1 MNQHTYD
8 AIKFKFRR
16 NRDDSLET
24 PKIFLVT
31 RSLKKI
37 GEIYPINNLNLPL
50 VFNEANTATFTIYKE
65 NDSIVMPLFDKIKNL
80 SVILIEG
87 VGYFQISLPTKET
100 DCVQKDI
107 TATALQES
115 ELSQTN
121 ITIEVNTDDDLEVQK
136 YMPTTF
142 YNPSIPAQSLL
153 NRVIADAA
161 PHYKIGHVDDSLWDI
176 QQEFSASDEDVWSF
190 FTKIADEIGCI
201 FICDPFSR
209 TINVFDMQ
217 YHCTNVEYHD
227 KKDDDGNF
235 INEHNKRHIID
246 GVCTICG
253 AKAEEGYGLNSST
266 FVDTT
271 NLASAI
277 QDSIETDKIKNCF
290 KITGGDDI
298 VNNMIRQRIIGN
310 TNRIWCMSQDQIEE
324 MSEPLQKKW
333 KEYQALL
340 AEYQDDFAMLWN
352 RWNKYTDEIM
362 YWQSGRSPIIEGI
375 PGTEDAAG
383 YCKKIYN
390 DLISQITYGCVRS
403 KNTTLQKLSKDI
415 LDYATLLCPTGYAVK
430 WQQDANAND
439 KVRIIEQENNAPITK
454 WGGYLYVY
462 LKNYPDPEDESKDK
476 YFYKPETEWI
486 LSVRCGDDSFKYM
499 TVDGQKVF
507 SNEYYEYLKRMMD
520 IQLANLDITFDP
532 KYYDDPKEEAKH
544 LDDADYYKNYYAGY
558 CPHCHS
564 HTVVQGKCT
573 ECNSTDVQE
582 GYSINRLSGIR
593 DGYRQVTVLLGELD
607 STVNDSNL
615 FYQLVVD
622 NEPDKVSPK
631 MMFETL
637 TAKYSVMADYIDE
650 LIKNYTDKVDAL
662 KVEQNHA
669 QLGITTINGICNF
682 KNYLGDDLYYEF
694 LSFKREQVYSNDNFT
709 SETIDEATL
718 MQNVEELIRDAK
730 EEAAKACQF
739 EHTITMSLSN
749 LMSLI
754 QYADVYDA
762 FALGN
767 YFRIRIDGKDIKL
780 RIISIS
786 IDFENIES
794 CEITFADASIV
805 TNEASKIGS
814 TIKQAASLATS
825 YETAKK
831 QIDKNTS
838 ISTAFNKMLDEGLS
852 MTQTHIMST
861 NNAEVL
867 FDNCGLLGRQ
877 FNTDTN
883 NYEPSQT
890 RLNGRGLLFTNDNW
904 KTPNIA
910 IGEIV
915 WNGKQI
921 TGIIAKNLIG
931 EMIIGNNLEIS
942 NQSGSYTITND
953 GFKMTQGT
961 KYIEMNPSKPYFKLN
976 NGSETLFDFNGD
988 GNGNLTFGSSVKLN
1002 WANIEDTPTFIDE
1015 DAVTEITRN
1024 TITTETLT
1032 ANNLTAGSLVTKS
1045 NEYKTTIKSGI
1056 TNIECLLPNY
1066 VPHSINNYDDIQ
1078 EIVDDESFGLEIQAQ
1093 KEHFVSDNTDIRY
1106 RSKFTPSTILLY
1118 KSTSYMTGRH
1128 WTAYQT
1134 TYINYDGTYVKSYE
1148 DNPSTTGSLQYIGDT
1163 NLLADG
1169 TYVKS
1174 DIVATRGNIVANG
1187 TIQGSSPSYS
1197 CTIASGL
1204 TLDNTYTNKIKKVLD
1219 AVVVSLKLNGTI
1231 DANTWVT
1238 VATLPK
1244 QCTPMFNIPL
1254 LSIITDAPASNRCD
1268 MRIIG
1273 FNTNDEGIV
1282 SKQAGEIQ
1290 VFQHG
1295 DTKPTK
1301 LHINLTYPIN

>member
-65 NDSIVMPLFDKIKNL
+65 NNSIKMPLFDRIKNL

-142 YNPSIPAQSLL
+142 YNPSVPAQSLL

-217 YHCTNVEYHD
+217 YHCVNTEYHD

-271 NLASAI
+271 NLASEI

-310 TNRIWCMSQDQIEE
+310 TNRIWCMSKDQIEE

-532 KYYDDPKEEAKH
+532 KYYDDPNEEAKH

-564 HTVVQGKCT
+564 HTVVQGRCT
-573 ECNSTDVQE
+573 VCDSTDVQE

-622 NEPDKVSPK
+622 NEPDKISPK

-682 KNYLGDDLYYEF
+682 KNNLGDDLYNEF

-709 SETIDEATL
+709 SETIDDAT
-718 MQNVEELIRDAK
+718 MMKNVEELIRDAK
-730 EEAAKACQF
+730 EEIAKSCQF

-754 QYADVYDA
+754 QYTDVYDA

-780 RIISIS
+780 RIISMS

-953 GFKMTQGT
+953 GFKMTQGA

-1002 WANIEDTPTFIDE
+1002 WANIEDQPDILDPNT
-1015 DAVTEITRN
+1015 VTEITRN
-1024 TITTETLT
+1024 TITTETLV
-1032 ANNLTAGSLVTKS
+1032 ANNLTAGSVITQTD
-1045 NEYKTTIKSGI
+1045 EYRTAIQAGVMTIDYLKTDYKQ
-1056 TNIECLLPNY
+1056 PNY
-1066 VPHSINNYDDIQ
+1066 G
-1078 EIVDDESFGLEIQAQ
+1078 EIVDIESIIDEDMFGLYMNASYNET
-1093 KEHFVSDNTDIRY
+1093 SSNTGTLNYRY
-1106 RSKFTPSTILLY
+1106 HSAFSPSTVLLY
-1118 KSTSYMTGRH
+1118 KNQQTISGRQSLQSTYMTPDGLFINNKK
-1128 WTAYQT
+1128 T
-1134 TYINYDGTYVKSYE
+1134 TSSFVWGTEITSDHIK
-1148 DNPSTTGSLQYIGDT
+1148 TIG
-1163 NLLADG
+1163 NVIG
-1169 TYVKS
+1169 Y
-1174 DIVATRGNIVANG
+1174 
-1187 TIQGSSPSYS
+1187 SPSYVS
-1197 CTIASGL
+1197 QVELSTGFQI
-1204 TLDNTYTNKIKKVLD
+1204 DNSYINNVKKVLD
-1219 AVVVSLKLNGTI
+1219 TCMISMKINGSVTPNVWTTIAKLPADCIPESGTPLFSI
-1231 DANTWVT
+1231 VT
-1238 VATLPK
+1238 DVTG
-1244 QCTPMFNIPL
+1244 QYN
-1254 LSIITDAPASNRCD
+1254 CD
-1268 MRIIG
+1268 LRIIG
-1273 FNTNDEGIV
+1273 FNTSVSSDEG
-1282 SKQAGEIQ
+1282 AIQ
-1290 VFQHG
+1290 ILQHG
-1295 DTKPTK
+1295 SVAATKI
-1301 LHINLTYPIN
+1301 HINISYPLLGI

>member
-1 MNQHTYD
+1 M
-8 AIKFKFRR
+8 
-16 NRDDSLET
+16 
-24 PKIFLVT
+24 
-31 RSLKKI
+31 
-37 GEIYPINNLNLPL
+37 
-50 VFNEANTATFTIYKE
+50 
-65 NDSIVMPLFDKIKNL
+65 
-80 SVILIEG
+80 
-87 VGYFQISLPTKET
+87 
-100 DCVQKDI
+100 
-107 TATALQES
+107 
-115 ELSQTN
+115 
-121 ITIEVNTDDDLEVQK
+121 
-136 YMPTTF
+136 
-142 YNPSIPAQSLL
+142 
-153 NRVIADAA
+153 
-161 PHYKIGHVDDSLWDI
+161 
-176 QQEFSASDEDVWSF
+176 
-190 FTKIADEIGCI
+190 
-201 FICDPFSR
+201 
-209 TINVFDMQ
+209 
-217 YHCTNVEYHD
+217 
-227 KKDDDGNF
+227 
-235 INEHNKRHIID
+235 
-246 GVCTICG
+246 
-253 AKAEEGYGLNSST
+253 
-266 FVDTT
+266 
-271 NLASAI
+271 
-277 QDSIETDKIKNCF
+277 
-290 KITGGDDI
+290 
-298 VNNMIRQRIIGN
+298 
-310 TNRIWCMSQDQIEE
+310 
-324 MSEPLQKKW
+324 
-333 KEYQALL
+333 
-340 AEYQDDFAMLWN
+340 
-352 RWNKYTDEIM
+352 
-362 YWQSGRSPIIEGI
+362 
-375 PGTEDAAG
+375 
-383 YCKKIYN
+383 
-390 DLISQITYGCVRS
+390 
-403 KNTTLQKLSKDI
+403 
-415 LDYATLLCPTGYAVK
+415 
-430 WQQDANAND
+430 
-439 KVRIIEQENNAPITK
+439 
-454 WGGYLYVY
+454 
-462 LKNYPDPEDESKDK
+462 
-476 YFYKPETEWI
+476 
-486 LSVRCGDDSFKYM
+486 
-499 TVDGQKVF
+499 
-507 SNEYYEYLKRMMD
+507 
-520 IQLANLDITFDP
+520 
-532 KYYDDPKEEAKH
+532 
-544 LDDADYYKNYYAGY
+544 
-558 CPHCHS
+558 
-564 HTVVQGKCT
+564 
-573 ECNSTDVQE
+573 
-582 GYSINRLSGIR
+582 
-593 DGYRQVTVLLGELD
+593 LLGELD

-780 RIISIS
+780 RIISMS

-1002 WANIEDTPTFIDE
+1002 WANIEDQPDILDSNT
-1015 DAVTEITRN
+1015 VTEITRN
-1024 TITTETLT
+1024 TITTETLV
-1032 ANNLTAGSLVTKS
+1032 ANDLTAGSVITQTD
-1045 NEYKTTIKSGI
+1045 EYRTAIQAGVTTIDYLKTDYKQPDYS
-1056 TNIECLLPNY
+1056 
-1066 VPHSINNYDDIQ
+1066 
-1078 EIVDDESFGLEIQAQ
+1078 EIVDIESIIDEDMFGLYMNASYN
-1093 KEHFVSDNTDIRY
+1093 KTSSNSGALNYRY
-1106 RSKFTPSTILLY
+1106 HSAFSPSTVLLY
-1118 KSTSYMTGRH
+1118 KNQQTISGRQSLQSTYMTPDGLFINNKK
-1128 WTAYQT
+1128 T
-1134 TYINYDGTYVKSYE
+1134 TSSFVWGTEITSDHIK
-1148 DNPSTTGSLQYIGDT
+1148 TIG
-1163 NLLADG
+1163 NVIG
-1169 TYVKS
+1169 Y
-1174 DIVATRGNIVANG
+1174 
-1187 TIQGSSPSYS
+1187 SPSYVS
-1197 CTIASGL
+1197 QIELSTGFQI
-1204 TLDNTYTNKIKKVLD
+1204 DNSYISNVKKVLD
-1219 AVVVSLKLNGTI
+1219 TCVISMKINGTVAPNAWTTI
-1231 DANTWVT
+1231 AKLPADCIPESGTPLFSIVT
-1238 VATLPK
+1238 DVTG
-1244 QCTPMFNIPL
+1244 QYN
-1254 LSIITDAPASNRCD
+1254 CD
-1268 MRIIG
+1268 LRIIG
-1273 FNTNDEGIV
+1273 FNTSVSSDEG
-1282 SKQAGEIQ
+1282 AIQ
-1290 VFQHG
+1290 ILQHG
-1295 DTKPTK
+1295 SVAATKI
-1301 LHINLTYPIN
+1301 HINISYPLLGI

>member
-37 GEIYPINNLNLPL
+37 GEIYPINDLNLPL
-50 VFNEANTATFTIYKE
+50 SFNAANTATFTIYKE
-65 NDSIVMPLFDKIKNL
+65 NNSIKMPLFDKIKNL

-87 VGYFQISLPTKET
+87 VGYFQISLPIKET

-107 TATALQES
+107 TATALQEA

-136 YMPTTF
+136 YLATTF
-142 YNPSIPAQSLL
+142 YNPTNPAQSLL
-153 NRVIADAA
+153 DRVITDAA

-271 NLASAI
+271 NLASEI

-310 TNRIWCMSQDQIEE
+310 TNRIWCMSKDQIEE
-324 MSEPLQKKW
+324 MSDPLQKKW

-415 LDYATLLCPTGYAVK
+415 LDYATLLCPTGYVVK

-462 LKNYPDPEDESKDK
+462 LKNFPDPEDEAKDK

-544 LDDADYYKNYYAGY
+544 LNDSDYYKNYYAGY

-573 ECNSTDVQE
+573 ECDSTDVQE

-622 NEPDKVSPK
+622 NEPDKISPK

-650 LIKNYTDKVDAL
+650 LIKNYTDKVAAL

-780 RIISIS
+780 RIISMS

-805 TNEASKIGS
+805 TNAASKIGS

-976 NGSETLFDFNGD
+976 NGTETLFDFNGD

-1002 WANIEDTPTFIDE
+1002 WANIEDQPDILDSNT
-1015 DAVTEITRN
+1015 VTEITRN
-1024 TITTETLT
+1024 TITTETLV
-1032 ANNLTAGSLVTKS
+1032 ANDLTAGSVITQTD
-1045 NEYKTTIKSGI
+1045 EYRTAIQAGVTTIDYLKTDYKQPDYS
-1056 TNIECLLPNY
+1056 
-1066 VPHSINNYDDIQ
+1066 
-1078 EIVDDESFGLEIQAQ
+1078 EIVDIESIIDKDMFGLYMNASYN
-1093 KEHFVSDNTDIRY
+1093 KTSSNSGALNYRY
-1106 RSKFTPSTILLY
+1106 HSAFSPSTVLLY
-1118 KSTSYMTGRH
+1118 KNQQTISGRQSLQSTYMTPDGLFINNKK
-1128 WTAYQT
+1128 T
-1134 TYINYDGTYVKSYE
+1134 TSSFVWGTEITSDHIK
-1148 DNPSTTGSLQYIGDT
+1148 TIG
-1163 NLLADG
+1163 NVIG
-1169 TYVKS
+1169 Y
-1174 DIVATRGNIVANG
+1174 
-1187 TIQGSSPSYS
+1187 SPSYVS
-1197 CTIASGL
+1197 QIELSTGFQI
-1204 TLDNTYTNKIKKVLD
+1204 DNSYISNVKKVLD
-1219 AVVVSLKLNGTI
+1219 TCVISMKINGTVAPNAWTTI
-1231 DANTWVT
+1231 AKLPADCIPESGTPLFSIVT
-1238 VATLPK
+1238 DVTG
-1244 QCTPMFNIPL
+1244 QYN
-1254 LSIITDAPASNRCD
+1254 CD
-1268 MRIIG
+1268 LRIIG
-1273 FNTNDEGIV
+1273 FNTSVSSDEG
-1282 SKQAGEIQ
+1282 AIQ
-1290 VFQHG
+1290 ILQHG
-1295 DTKPTK
+1295 SVAATKI
-1301 LHINLTYPIN
+1301 HINISYPLLGI

>member
-37 GEIYPINNLNLPL
+37 GEIYPVNNLNLPL

-100 DCVQKDI
+100 DCVQKNI

-142 YNPSIPAQSLL
+142 YNPSVPAQSLL
-153 NRVIADAA
+153 NRVVADAA

-217 YHCTNVEYHD
+217 YHCVNTEYHD

-235 INEHNKRHIID
+235 VNEHNKRHIIN

-271 NLASAI
+271 NLASEI

-499 TVDGQKVF
+499 TVDGQTVF

-544 LDDADYYKNYYAGY
+544 LNDSDYYKNYYAGY

-593 DGYRQVTVLLGELD
+593 AGYRQVTVLLGELD

-622 NEPDKVSPK
+622 NEPDKISPK

-754 QYADVYDA
+754 QYTDVYDA

-780 RIISIS
+780 RIISMS

-931 EMIIGNNLEIS
+931 EMIIGTNLEIS

-1002 WANIEDTPTFIDE
+1002 WANIEDQPDILDPNT
-1015 DAVTEITRN
+1015 VTEITRN
-1024 TITTETLT
+1024 TITTETLV
-1032 ANNLTAGSLVTKS
+1032 ANNLTAGSVITQTD
-1045 NEYKTTIKSGI
+1045 EYRTAIQAGVMTIDYLKTDYKQPDYG
-1056 TNIECLLPNY
+1056 
-1066 VPHSINNYDDIQ
+1066 
-1078 EIVDDESFGLEIQAQ
+1078 EIVDIESIIDEDMFGLYMNASYNETSSNAS
-1093 KEHFVSDNTDIRY
+1093 VLNYRY
-1106 RSKFTPSTILLY
+1106 HSAFSPSTVLLY
-1118 KSTSYMTGRH
+1118 KNQQTISGRQSLQSTYMTPDGLFINNKK
-1128 WTAYQT
+1128 T
-1134 TYINYDGTYVKSYE
+1134 TSSVVWGTEITSDHIK
-1148 DNPSTTGSLQYIGDT
+1148 TIGDVI
-1163 NLLADG
+1163 G
-1169 TYVKS
+1169 Y
-1174 DIVATRGNIVANG
+1174 
-1187 TIQGSSPSYS
+1187 SPSYVS
-1197 CTIASGL
+1197 QVELSTGFQI
-1204 TLDNTYTNKIKKVLD
+1204 DNSYINNVKKVLD
-1219 AVVVSLKLNGTI
+1219 TCVISMKINGSVTPNVWTTIAKLPADCIPESGT
-1231 DANTWVT
+1231 
-1238 VATLPK
+1238 
-1244 QCTPMFNIPL
+1244 PL
-1254 LSIITDAPASNRCD
+1254 FSIVTDATGQYNCD
-1268 MRIIG
+1268 LRIIG
-1273 FNTNDEGIV
+1273 SNTSVSSDEG
-1282 SKQAGEIQ
+1282 AIQ
-1290 VFQHG
+1290 ILQHG
-1295 DTKPTK
+1295 SVAATKI
-1301 LHINLTYPIN
+1301 HINISYPLLGI

>member
-37 GEIYPINNLNLPL
+37 GEIYPVNNLNLPL

-65 NDSIVMPLFDKIKNL
+65 NDSIIMPLFDRIKNL

-142 YNPSIPAQSLL
+142 YNPSVPAQSLL

-271 NLASAI
+271 NLASEI

-462 LKNYPDPEDESKDK
+462 LKNYPDPEDESRDK
-476 YFYKPETEWI
+476 YFYKPETEWV

-544 LDDADYYKNYYAGY
+544 LNDSDYYKNYYAGY

-564 HTVVQGKCT
+564 HTIVQGKCT
-573 ECNSTDVQE
+573 ACDSTDVQE

-650 LIKNYTDKVDAL
+650 LIKDYTDKVAAL
-662 KVEQNHA
+662 KVEQNHT

-718 MQNVEELIRDAK
+718 MKNVEELILDAK

-780 RIISIS
+780 RIISMS

-831 QIDKNTS
+831 QIDKN

-861 NNAEVL
+861 NNAEVI

-904 KTPNIA
+904 KTVHTA
-910 IGEIV
+910 IGEII
-915 WNGKQI
+915 WNGEQT

-1002 WANIEDTPTFIDE
+1002 WANIEDQPDILDPNT
-1015 DAVTEITRN
+1015 VTEITRN
-1024 TITTETLT
+1024 TITTETLV
-1032 ANNLTAGSLVTKS
+1032 ANNLTAGSVITKTD
-1045 NEYKTTIKSGI
+1045 EYRTAIQAGVMTIDYLKTDYKQPDYG
-1056 TNIECLLPNY
+1056 
-1066 VPHSINNYDDIQ
+1066 
-1078 EIVDDESFGLEIQAQ
+1078 EIVDIESIIDEDMFGLYMNASYNETSSNAGTL
-1093 KEHFVSDNTDIRY
+1093 NYRY
-1106 RSKFTPSTILLY
+1106 HSAFSPSTVLLY
-1118 KSTSYMTGRH
+1118 KNQQTISGRQSLQSTYMTPDGLFINNKK
-1128 WTAYQT
+1128 T
-1134 TYINYDGTYVKSYE
+1134 TSSFVWGTEITSDHIK
-1148 DNPSTTGSLQYIGDT
+1148 TIG
-1163 NLLADG
+1163 NVIG
-1169 TYVKS
+1169 Y
-1174 DIVATRGNIVANG
+1174 
-1187 TIQGSSPSYS
+1187 SPSY
-1197 CTIASGL
+1197 ASQVELSTGFQI
-1204 TLDNTYTNKIKKVLD
+1204 DNSYINNIKKVLD
-1219 AVVVSLKLNGTI
+1219 TCVISMKINGSVAPNVWTTIAKLPADCIPESGT
-1231 DANTWVT
+1231 
-1238 VATLPK
+1238 
-1244 QCTPMFNIPL
+1244 PL
-1254 LSIITDAPASNRCD
+1254 FSIVTDATGQYNCD
-1268 MRIIG
+1268 LRIIG
-1273 FNTNDEGIV
+1273 FNTSVSSDEG
-1282 SKQAGEIQ
+1282 AIQ
-1290 VFQHG
+1290 ILQHG
-1295 DTKPTK
+1295 SVAATKI
-1301 LHINLTYPIN
+1301 HINISYPLLGI